1 MAAPDVTTATP
12 TFGAAFAD
20 PGPLGLAGFA
30 MTTFYLSSVNAGWLA
45 ESALPVVLGLALFYG
60 GLAQL
65 LAGMWEFVKGNTFGA
80 VAFSSFGAFWL
91 SYWYLVAHADLSKAN
106 ATNVAHGLGF
116 YLLGWTIFT
125 AYMFVASTRTNL
137 AIMAVFGLL
146 TLTFFFLFL
155 GEYTTTSWLTKLGGY
170 LGLLTALAAWYT
182 SLAGVMNATARRP
195 ILPVFPRD
203 EGVRAGTGPAN
214 RVRRGRGTRQA

>member
-30 MTTFYLSSVNAGWLA
+30 MTTFFLSSVNIGWLA
-45 ESALPVVLGLALFYG
+45 DKTTPVVLGLALFYG

-80 VAFSSFGAFWL
+80 VAFASFGAFWL
-91 SYWYLVAHADLSKAN
+91 SYWYLVAHTDLTGVKAHD
-106 ATNVAHGLGF
+106 ASHALGV

-125 AYMFVASTRTNL
+125 LYMFVCSSRTNL
-137 AIMAVFGLL
+137 AIMVVLGLL

-155 GEYTTTSWLTKLGGY
+155 GEYTTTTGLTRIGGWLGM
-170 LGLLTALAAWYT
+170 LTALAAWYT
-182 SLAGVMNATARRP
+182 SMAGVMNATAKRV
-195 ILPVFPRD
+195 ILPVFPAD
-203 EGVRAGTGPAN
+203 EALRAGGGPAN
-214 RVRRGRGTRQA
+214 RPWRHRGVPA